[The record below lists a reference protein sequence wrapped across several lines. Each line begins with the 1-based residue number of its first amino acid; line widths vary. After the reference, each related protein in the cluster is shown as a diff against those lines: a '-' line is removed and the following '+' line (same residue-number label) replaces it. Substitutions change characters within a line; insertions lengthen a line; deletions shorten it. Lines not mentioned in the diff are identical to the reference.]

1 MRCHALRRVQAG
13 TGWLH
18 LAIAARDG
26 VDGVDSGDGVVRV
39 DGVDLTGCATC

>member
-26 VDGVDSGDGVVRV
+26 VDGVDSGDG
-39 DGVDLTGCATC
+39 GDLAGCATC